1 MKKIIKSLSLFCLM
15 IAMCIPVLCFA
26 GCAKNY
32 TITIS
37 IAGGVG
43 NVFLKGSNSVSVVG
57 KNTVKGD
64 TLFEYC
70 VSPAKHYEIDKIVVD
85 GEEIEVTNTDGVY
98 LYFDKVDANHNVEV
112 SFKAESYTVEL
123 FCKKDGEEGYEVYA
137 ELPPLTYGTNLD
149 LGQNKY
155 GGANNELWY
164 IMKTVDG
171 TLSPVK
177 VKADSNNVV
186 FVNRTMQIMT
196 DKTRAELTA
205 IIEALGE

>member
-15 IAMCIPVLCFA
+15 IAMCIPVLCLA

-37 IAGGVG
+37 IAGG
-43 NVFLKGSNSVSVVG
+43 KGSVLKTQSESVSVVG
-57 KNTVKGD
+57 KNTVKGG
-64 TLFEYC
+64 TLFEYF
-70 VSPAKHYEIDKIVVD
+70 VSPKKHYEIDKIVVD

-98 LYFDKVDANHNVEV
+98 LYFDKVDANHTVEV
-112 SFKAESYTVEL
+112 SFKAKSYAVTL
-123 FCKKDGEEGYEVYA
+123 LCKKDGEEGHEVYKT
-137 ELPPLTYGTNLD
+137 LILTYGTNLD
-149 LGQNKY
+149 LGQNEY

-164 IMKTVDG
+164 IMKPVDG

-186 FVNRTMQIMT
+186 FVNGTMQIMT

>member
-15 IAMCIPVLCFA
+15 IAMCIPVLCLA

-37 IAGGVG
+37 IAGGEG
-43 NVFLKGSNSVSVVG
+43 NVFLKGSNSVPVVG
-57 KNTVKGD
+57 KNTVKEGS
-64 TLFEYC
+64 LFEYL
-70 VSPAKHYEIDKIVVD
+70 VSPANGFEIDKIVVD
-85 GEEIEVTNTDGVY
+85 GEEIEVTNSKSVY

-112 SFKAESYTVEL
+112 SFKAKSYAVTL
-123 FCKKDGEEGYEVYA
+123 LCKKDGEEGHEVYKT
-137 ELPPLTYGTNLD
+137 LILTYGTNLD
-149 LGQNKY
+149 LGQNEY

-171 TLSPVK
+171 TLSPVS

-186 FVNRTMQIMT
+186 FVNVTMQIMT

>member
-15 IAMCIPVLCFA
+15 IAMCIPVLCLA

-37 IAGGVG
+37 IAGGEG
-43 NVFLKGSNSVSVVG
+43 SVFKTQSESVSVVG
-57 KNTVKGD
+57 KNTVKGG
-64 TLFEYC
+64 TLFEYF
-70 VSPAKHYEIDKIVVD
+70 VSPKKHYEIDKIVVD
-85 GEEIEVTNTDGVY
+85 GEEIEVTNTDDVY
-98 LYFDKVDANHNVEV
+98 LYFDKVDANHTVEV
-112 SFKAESYTVEL
+112 SFKAQSYAVTL
-123 FCKKDGEEGYEVYA
+123 LCKKDGEEGHEVYKT
-137 ELPPLTYGTNLD
+137 LILTYGTNLD
-149 LGQNKY
+149 LGQNEY

-164 IMKTVDG
+164 IMKPVDG

-186 FVNRTMQIMT
+186 FVNGTMQIMT

>member
-15 IAMCIPVLCFA
+15 IAMCIPVLCLA

-37 IAGGVG
+37 IAGGEG
-43 NVFLKGSNSVSVVG
+43 NVFLKGSNSVPVVG
-57 KNTVKGD
+57 KNTVKEGS
-64 TLFEYC
+64 LFEYL
-70 VSPAKHYEIDKIVVD
+70 VSPANGFEIDKIVVD
-85 GEEIEVTNTDGVY
+85 GEEIEVTNSKSVY

-112 SFKAESYTVEL
+112 SFKAKSYAVTL
-123 FCKKDGEEGYEVYA
+123 LCKKDGEEGHEVYKT
-137 ELPPLTYGTNLD
+137 LILTYGTNLD
-149 LGQNKY
+149 LGQNEF

-171 TLSPVK
+171 TLSPVR

-186 FVNRTMQIMT
+186 FVNGTMQIMT

>member
-15 IAMCIPVLCFA
+15 IAMCIPVLCLA

-37 IAGGVG
+37 IAGGEG
-43 NVFLKGSNSVSVVG
+43 SVFKTQSESVSVVG

-64 TLFEYC
+64 TLFEYF
-70 VSPAKHYEIDKIVVD
+70 VKPAKHYEIDKIVVD

-112 SFKAESYTVEL
+112 SFKAESYAVAL
-123 FCKKDGEEGYEVYA
+123 LCKKDGEEGYEVYKT
-137 ELPPLTYGTNLD
+137 LILTYGTNLD
-149 LGQNKY
+149 LGQNEY

-164 IMKTVDG
+164 TMKTVNG

-186 FVNRTMQIMT
+186 FVNGTMQIMT

>member
-37 IAGGVG
+37 VVGG
-43 NVFLKGSNSVSVVG
+43 KGSVLKTQSESVSVVG

-64 TLFEYC
+64 TLFEYF
-70 VSPAKHYEIDKIVVD
+70 VSPKKHYEIDKIVVD

-98 LYFDKVDANHNVEV
+98 LYFDKVDANHTVEV
-112 SFKAESYTVEL
+112 SFKAKSYAVTL
-123 FCKKDGEEGYEVYA
+123 LCKKDGEEGHEVYKT
-137 ELPPLTYGTNLD
+137 LILTYGTNLD
-149 LGQNKY
+149 LGQNEF
-155 GGANNELWY
+155 GGANNNLWY
-164 IMKTVDG
+164 IMKEISGVYTKEYTKDVD
-171 TLSPVK
+171 
-177 VKADSNNVV
+177 NNVV
-186 FVNRTMQIMT
+186 FIGETKQIMT

>member
-15 IAMCIPVLCFA
+15 IAMCIPVLCLA

-37 IAGGVG
+37 IAGGEG
-43 NVFLKGSNSVSVVG
+43 SVFKTQSESVSVVG

-64 TLFEYC
+64 TLFEYF
-70 VSPAKHYEIDKIVVD
+70 VKPAKHYEIDKIVVD

-112 SFKAESYTVEL
+112 SFKAESYAVDL
-123 FCKKDGEEGYEVYA
+123 LCKKNGEEGYEVYKP
-137 ELPPLTYGTNLD
+137 LILTYGTNLD
-149 LGQNKY
+149 LGQNEL

-171 TLSPVK
+171 TLSQVS
-177 VKADSNNVV
+177 VKAESNNVV
-186 FVNRTMQIMT
+186 FVNGTMQIMT

>member
-15 IAMCIPVLCFA
+15 IAMCIPVICLA

-37 IAGGVG
+37 IAGGEG
-43 NVFLKGSNSVSVVG
+43 SVFKTQSESVSVVG
-57 KNTVKGD
+57 KNTVKGG
-64 TLFEYC
+64 TLFEYF
-70 VSPAKHYEIDKIVVD
+70 VSPKKHYEIDKIVVD
-85 GEEIEVTNTDGVY
+85 GEEIEVTNTDDVY
-98 LYFDKVDANHNVEV
+98 LYFDKVDANHTVEV
-112 SFKAESYTVEL
+112 SFKAQSYAVTL
-123 FCKKDGEEGYEVYA
+123 LCKKDGEEGHEVYKT
-137 ELPPLTYGTNLD
+137 LILTYGTNLD
-149 LGQNKY
+149 LGQNEY

-164 IMKTVDG
+164 IMKPVDG

-186 FVNRTMQIMT
+186 FVNGTMQIMT

>member
-15 IAMCIPVLCFA
+15 IAMCIPVLCLA

-37 IAGGVG
+37 IAGGEG
-43 NVFLKGSNSVSVVG
+43 SVFKTQSESVSVVG

-64 TLFEYC
+64 TLFEYF
-70 VSPAKHYEIDKIVVD
+70 VKPAKHYEIDKIVVD

-112 SFKAESYTVEL
+112 SFKAESYAVDL
-123 FCKKDGEEGYEVYA
+123 LCKKNGEEGYEVYKP
-137 ELPPLTYGTNLD
+137 LILTYGTNLD
-149 LGQNKY
+149 LGQNEL

-171 TLSPVK
+171 TLSPVS
-177 VKADSNNVV
+177 VKAESNNVV
-186 FVNRTMQIMT
+186 FVNGTMQIMT

>member
-15 IAMCIPVLCFA
+15 IAMCIPVLCLA

-37 IAGGVG
+37 IAGGEG
-43 NVFLKGSNSVSVVG
+43 SVFKTQSESVSVVG

-64 TLFEYC
+64 TLFEYF
-70 VSPAKHYEIDKIVVD
+70 VKPAKHYEIDKIVVD

-112 SFKAESYTVEL
+112 SFKAESYAVDL
-123 FCKKDGEEGYEVYA
+123 RCKKNGEEGYEVYKT
-137 ELPPLTYGTNLD
+137 LILTYGTNLD
-149 LGQNKY
+149 LGQNEF

-171 TLSPVK
+171 TLSPVS
-177 VKADSNNVV
+177 VKAESNNVV
-186 FVNRTMQIMT
+186 FVNGTMQIMT

>member
-15 IAMCIPVLCFA
+15 IAMCIPVLCLA

-37 IAGGVG
+37 IAGGEGSV
-43 NVFLKGSNSVSVVG
+43 LKTQSESVSVVG

-64 TLFEYC
+64 TLFEYF
-70 VSPAKHYEIDKIVVD
+70 VKPAKHYEIDKIVVD

-112 SFKAESYTVEL
+112 SFKAESYAVTL
-123 FCKKDGEEGYEVYA
+123 LCKKDGEEGHEVYKT
-137 ELPPLTYGTNLD
+137 LILTYGTNLD
-149 LGQNKY
+149 LGQNEY

-171 TLSPVK
+171 TLSPVS

-186 FVNRTMQIMT
+186 FVNGTMQIRT

>member
-1 MKKIIKSLSLFCLM
+1 MKKFIKSLSLFCLM
-15 IAMCIPVLCFA
+15 IAMCIPVLCLA

-37 IAGGVG
+37 IAGGEG
-43 NVFLKGSNSVSVVG
+43 NVFLKGANSVSVVG
-57 KNTVKGD
+57 KNTVKEGS
-64 TLFEYC
+64 LFEYC
-70 VSPAKHYEIDKIVVD
+70 VSPATGFEIDKIVVD
-85 GEEIEVTNTDGVY
+85 GEEIEVTDKKRFY
-98 LYFDKVDANHNVEV
+98 PYFDKVNANHTVEV
-112 SFKAESYTVEL
+112 SFKAESYAVAL
-123 FCKKDGEEGYEVYA
+123 LCKKDGEEGHEVYKT
-137 ELPPLTYGTNLD
+137 LILTYGTNLD
-149 LGQNKY
+149 LGQNEY

-164 IMKTVDG
+164 IMKPVDG

-186 FVNRTMQIMT
+186 FVNGTMQIMT

>member
-15 IAMCIPVLCFA
+15 IAMCIPVLCLA

-37 IAGGVG
+37 IAGGEGSV
-43 NVFLKGSNSVSVVG
+43 LKTQSESVSVVG

-64 TLFEYC
+64 TLFEYF
-70 VSPAKHYEIDKIVVD
+70 VKPAKHYEIDKIVVD

-112 SFKAESYTVEL
+112 SFKAESYAVTL
-123 FCKKDGEEGYEVYA
+123 RCKKDGEEGYEDYRT
-137 ELPPLTYGTNLD
+137 LILTYGTNLD
-149 LGQNKY
+149 LGQNEF

-164 IMKTVDG
+164 IMKTVNG
-171 TLSPVK
+171 TLSPVS

-186 FVNRTMQIMT
+186 FVNGTMQIMT